1 AFLPVVHVLSFVNL
15 TIQNDDIDSSLFY
28 RLGGLLLIIEG
39 LLLSYYTTKPEF
51 GWKMFDWDNE
61 DEFYTW
67 LDNIGIISMAYVVSG
82 FLLAREE
89 IGEANHVI
97 IWGLM
102 AAYLAGIGL
111 IGFREETEAPWRRGF
126 GTFGA
131 IISLF
136 YLSMEFDADDS
147 IFRYIT
153 WMFIGIVAFG
163 FGILYMNRLGE
174 ISTLYEIQQEP
185 QATVTESED
194 SLDEALKEVSKEME
208 VIDIDSSE

>member
-1 AFLPVVHVLSFVNL
+1 
-15 TIQNDDIDSSLFY
+15 
-28 RLGGLLLIIEG
+28 
-39 LLLSYYTTKPEF
+39 
-51 GWKMFDWDNE
+51 M
-61 DEFYTW
+61 
-67 LDNIGIISMAYVVSG
+67 
-82 FLLAREE
+82 AREE

-174 ISTLYEIQQEP
+174 ISTLYEIQQES
-185 QATVTESED
+185 QEIVVESKND
-194 SLDEALKEVSKEME
+194 LDKALTEVSKEIGI
-208 VIDIDSSE
+208 IDIDANE

>member
-1 AFLPVVHVLSFVNL
+1 
-15 TIQNDDIDSSLFY
+15 
-28 RLGGLLLIIEG
+28 
-39 LLLSYYTTKPEF
+39 
-51 GWKMFDWDNE
+51 MFDWDNE

-82 FLLAREE
+82 FVLAMERLDESFY
-89 IGEANHVI
+89 VY
-97 IWGLM
+97 IWALM
-102 AAYLAGIGL
+102 AVYLASIGL

-136 YLSMEFDADDS
+136 CLSLEFSSDDS

-174 ISTLYEIQQEP
+174 ISTLYAIEQDGQVAP
-185 QATVTESED
+185 TEVSED
-194 SLDEALKEVSKEME
+194 TGKSLAEIDEGPD
-208 VIDIDSSE
+208 VIDLDASE

>member
-1 AFLPVVHVLSFVNL
+1 M
-15 TIQNDDIDSSLFY
+15 
-28 RLGGLLLIIEG
+28 LIIEG

-185 QATVTESED
+185 QATVTESND
-194 SLDEALKEVSKEME
+194 DIDKALEEVSEEME

>member
-1 AFLPVVHVLSFVNL
+1 MLSLVNL
-15 TIQNDDIDSSLFY
+15 TIQSEDIDTSLFY
-28 RLGGLLLIIEG
+28 RIGGVLLIIEG
-39 LLLSYYTTKPEF
+39 LFLSYYTTKPEF
-51 GWKMFDWDNE
+51 GWKMFEWDDE
-61 DEFYTW
+61 DVFYTW
-67 LDNIGIISMAYVVSG
+67 LDNIGIVSMAYVVSG
-82 FLLAREE
+82 LLLAREE

-97 IWGLM
+97 VWGLM
-102 AAYLAGIGL
+102 AIYLASIGL

-174 ISTLYEIQQEP
+174 ISTLYETQPNAEAP
-185 QATVTESED
+185 PAATED
-194 SLDEALKEVSKEME
+194 SVEEALKEISEEME
-208 VIDIDSSE
+208 VIDIDDSE